1 MWNIR
6 VAEQMQRMAAEEEA
20 QKSEEIR
27 REKSRAERD
36 RRFNLHREK
45 LRGRCIAALLT
56 SNWNLWRGTRRLI
69 YQISF

>member
-45 LRGRCIAALLT
+45 LRGTCRCIAALLT
-56 SNWNLWRGTRRLI
+56 SNWNLWRG
-69 YQISF
+69 YQLSF